1 MKKFITAITAIL
13 FTFSLNTY
21 AFAHSHIGET
31 IPADGEVV
39 TEALSEVVLN
49 FEDGIEQGSLM
60 EIYAS
65 NGDPIEI
72 SEIVVGD
79 NQLIGTLANPL
90 PNDEY
95 KVEWAIISADGH
107 PLTGNYTFTVNIDE
121 VPVVEEE
128 PSQRDETEVAEET
141 VSNEEQVGSQE
152 TNQEEETK
160 ASSSMTWTVVGF
172 IALILIVVVAVLS
185 RRKK

>member
-31 IPADGEVV
+31 IPSDGEVV
-39 TEALSEVVLN
+39 TEALTEVVLN
-49 FEDGIEQGSLM
+49 FEDAIEQGSLM
-60 EIYAS
+60 KIYAS

-72 SEIVVGD
+72 SEIVVGEK
-79 NQLIGTLANPL
+79 QLIGTLANPL
-90 PNDEY
+90 PNDKY
-95 KVEWAIISADGH
+95 KVDWAIISADGH
-107 PLTGNYTFTVNIDE
+107 PLKGNYTFTMNIEE

-128 PSQRDETEVAEET
+128 PSQTDETEFVEET

-152 TNQEEETK
+152 TNQEETK
-160 ASSSMTWTVVGF
+160 ESSSMTWAVVGF
-172 IALILIVVVAVLS
+172 IAFILIVVVAVLS